1 MVTIKFHQ
9 QFVAD
14 LVDSGDAQLP
24 NRVFKKLFTED
35 GEFRLDRDD
44 HRYRGIDDAWIR
56 VVSRGNS
63 AYRVI
68 YIRDRDCIT
77 IYRAGPHSVEDNLV
91 GPSRV
96 EGFPVVSQE
105 IMAGAFRPIGGNAAA
120 QEMAR
125 TRLSTEQIEA
135 SRFMKNHESRR
146 LYEQVIGRRLIPHKE
161 VVLVSP
167 FLSLDL
173 LKPTKLLGQMFDEW
187 IDDNCSITLVTR
199 PPNASELA
207 AYSAL
212 ESRGF
217 SLLYVARLHAKAY
230 VFRVD
235 RGKLNVFQAA
245 ATDLVIMGS
254 ANLTNSGFN
263 PDGMRTQE
271 PQLELNYQIA
281 DEDQDEFE
289 GFLAYLAGAGVSHDV
304 VRNNISSVGER

>member
-1 MVTIKFHQ
+1 MATIKFHRK
-9 QFVAD
+9 FVVD

-24 NRVFKKLFTED
+24 NRVFKKLFTEE
-35 GEFRLDRDD
+35 GEFRPDRDD

-68 YIRDRDCIT
+68 YLRENDGIT
-77 IYRAGPHSVEDNLV
+77 IYRAGPHSVEDNLAAP
-91 GPSRV
+91 GRV
-96 EGFPVVSQE
+96 EGFHIVSQE
-105 IMAGAFRPIGGNAAA
+105 IMAEAFRPVGGNAIS

-125 TRLSTEQIEA
+125 TRLSTEQVEA
-135 SRFMKNHESRR
+135 SRFMKNHENRR

-161 VVLVSP
+161 VILVSP
-167 FLSLDL
+167 FLSLDI
-173 LKPTKLLGQMFDEW
+173 LKPTKILGQMLDEW
-187 IDDNCSITLVTR
+187 ICDNCSVTLITK
-199 PPNASELA
+199 PPNANELA

-217 SLLYVARLHAKAY
+217 SIIYVARLHAKAY

-235 RGKLNVFQAA
+235 RGKLNEYQSAA
-245 ATDLVIMGS
+245 ADLVVMGS

-263 PDGMRTQE
+263 PDGIRTSE
-271 PQLELNYQIA
+271 PQLELNYKIA

-289 GFLAYLAGAGVSHDV
+289 NFLAYLAGAGVGHDV
-304 VRNNISSVGER
+304 VRNNISSLGAR